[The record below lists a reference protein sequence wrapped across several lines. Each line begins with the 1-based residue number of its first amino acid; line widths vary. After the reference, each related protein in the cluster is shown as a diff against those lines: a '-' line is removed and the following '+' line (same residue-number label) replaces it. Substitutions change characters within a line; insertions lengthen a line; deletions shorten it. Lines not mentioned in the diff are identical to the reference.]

1 MSSSYTVAATL
12 VQDPEALELG
22 GKQCTKIR
30 VVDKAISKKAEDR
43 FINAILHGMDSD
55 TARRLA
61 KGDQILLT
69 GTLQLTS
76 YVSKKTKQ
84 KVTADE
90 FGFGT
95 RILRVLKSPS
105 FFEGGKQSKPD
116 SSEGDDGGYD
126 PTADLP
132 ASGHP
137 AGPSPLDG
145 IL

>member
-12 VQDPEALELG
+12 VMDPEALELG
-22 GKQCTKIR
+22 GKSCTKIR
-30 VVDKAISKKAEDR
+30 VVDKAISKRAEDR
-43 FINAILHGMDSD
+43 FMNAILHGMDSE

-61 KGDQILLT
+61 KGDMILLT

-76 YVSKKTKQ
+76 YMSKKTKQ

-95 RILRVLKSPS
+95 RILRVLKSPT
-105 FFEGGKQSKPD
+105 FFEGKGKGDKVPAP
-116 SSEGDDGGYD
+116 GADDGSFD
-126 PTADLP
+126 PFATDD
-132 ASGHP
+132 P

-145 IL
+145 II